1 MGNVTL
7 WERVWLILFFIMP
20 GFCQLGLNCLS
31 GFIWWLSLTVRPAHQ
46 PRQHAR
52 APSPARSQDLYC
64 FLLGWWFCKGCGMV
78 WIQECSHCLAPELS
92 FVSFCLF
99 CSTPLQWLQ
108 PFSGV
113 WWVCLFVW
121 IQTDTAS
128 PPAYRHTD
136 SEITSQWHTGREWR
150 RREGGETDVQT
161 ELAVHGGWETRLHQ
175 SRADCCGAALLYPL
189 IVKRWAWYPSCKS
202 SVLVDAP
209 KHPLKPSW
217 GCWESMGC
225 KLLTTFGD

>member
-7 WERVWLILFFIMP
+7 WERVWLILFFHHAWLLSIRQSEAWIA
-20 GFCQLGLNCLS
+20 FLGLSGLS
-31 GFIWWLSLTVRPAHQ
+31 MTILPAHQ
-46 PRQHAR
+46 SRQHAR

-99 CSTPLQWLQ
+99 CSHP
-108 PFSGV
+108 PSNDFSLSLVSVG

-136 SEITSQWHTGREWR
+136 SEITSQWHTEGGARRR

-161 ELAVHGGWETRLHQ
+161 ELAVGDGK
-175 SRADCCGAALLYPL
+175 RACINHELTAMEPL
-189 IVKRWAWYPSCKS
+189 
-202 SVLVDAP
+202 
-209 KHPLKPSW
+209 
-217 GCWESMGC
+217 CWIR
-225 KLLTTFGD
+225 